1 MILLPEEL
9 QNFPV
14 PVKIYVENRASA
26 RISLR
31 DKQILIRL
39 PKRMNHVQKQQA
51 LEELLR
57 WAKDTIAKK
66 QLYLKRAVDKYGH
79 GSLINLLGT
88 PHEIQHLWTAG
99 NRMQLHITH
108 DHILKLSL
116 PEKLMHQEAE
126 KRDAIRHLLINGL
139 SKYHHPSMLRRV
151 TELNRE
157 HFNASVS
164 KVSLRY
170 TISRWGSCS
179 TSGAISLSTK
189 LLLTPPE
196 VCDYVIIHELA
207 HRFEMNHSVRFW
219 ALVEKAMP
227 EYQQHRNWLKT
238 HGRHLDF

>member
-1 MILLPEEL
+1 MISLPEEL
-9 QNFPV
+9 QHFPV
-14 PVKIYVENRASA
+14 PVKIYVENRPSA

-31 DKQILIRL
+31 EKQILIRL
-39 PKRMNHVQKQQA
+39 PKRMNQAQKQQA
-51 LEELLR
+51 LEELLT
-57 WAKDTIAKK
+57 WAKTTIAQKR
-66 QLYLKRAVDKYGH
+66 LYEKRALDKYSH

-88 PHEIQHLWTAG
+88 PHEIQHHWTSG

-126 KRDAIRHLLINGL
+126 KRDVIRHLLINGL
-139 SKYHHPSMLRRV
+139 SKYYYPNMLRRV
-151 TELNRE
+151 TELNRQ
-157 HFNASVS
+157 HFNATVN

-189 LLLTPPE
+189 LLLTPPD

-207 HRFEMNHSVRFW
+207 HRFEMNHSNSFW

-227 EYQQHRNWLKT
+227 EYRQHRNWLKT